1 MIINC
6 SDLYYHTC
14 RGEKYFIMTIGRS
27 GSGPF
32 PVLEDNLGSSVDLIT
47 IKTKGEHRKDV
58 ISTIRCNLKSWMA
71 NSYFEDVRK
80 SNLDIAIIA
89 CVSLS
94 RMKNQ
99 DIDNIS
105 KVVLD
110 ALKKSEGDDRFLFYD
125 DRQVVRLL
133 VWKLQETECVG
144 YNTDTLTIS
153 FRIHDDKK
161 QMILIEPGTM

>member
-1 MIINC
+1 MAI
-6 SDLYYHTC
+6 SRT
-14 RGEKYFIMTIGRS
+14 

-32 PVLEDNLGSSVDLIT
+32 PFLEDNLGSIVDLVTIIT
-47 IKTKGEHRKDV
+47 KNKNRKDV
-58 ISTIRCNLKSWMA
+58 IATIRMNLESWMK
-71 NSYFEDVRK
+71 NHHFEELREAE
-80 SNLDIAIIA
+80 LDLAIIA
-89 CVSLS
+89 CVSPG

-125 DRQVVRLL
+125 DCQVIRLL
-133 VWKLQETECVG
+133 VWKTQQEKLAD

-153 FRIHDDKK
+153 FRIHDPNK
-161 QMILIEPGTM
+161 QMILVQPEKM

>member
-1 MIINC
+1 
-6 SDLYYHTC
+6 
-14 RGEKYFIMTIGRS
+14 MTIGRT

-58 ISTIRCNLKSWMA
+58 ISKIRCNLKSWMT
-71 NSYFEDVRK
+71 NPYFEDVRK

-89 CVSLS
+89 CVSPN

-125 DRQVVRLL
+125 DCQVIRLL
-133 VWKLQETECVG
+133 VWKIQQEELAG

-153 FRIHDDKK
+153 FRIHDEHK
-161 QMILIEPGTM
+161 QMILIEPRTM